1 MNIED
6 LKTGM
11 KSAHLESLPIS
22 LAIIFIPLDVVH
34 GHYYLDPGTGS
45 LLIQLAIGALAGGW
59 FIIKNHWGRIK
70 HFFSEL
76 FTAGKKDE
84 NDED

>member
-1 MNIED
+1 
-6 LKTGM
+6 M
-11 KSAHLESLPIS
+11 KIDPFESLPIS
-22 LAIIFIPLDVVH
+22 LAIIFIPFDLLP
-34 GHYYLDPGTGS
+34 GQYYLDPGTGS

-59 FIIKNHWGRIK
+59 FVIKNHWVRIK

-84 NDED
+84 HDED